1 MGSRNTSVLFFA
13 AIALFLSLH
22 FPSQTEATI
31 PAELA
36 SKVCAQSEIHSYE
49 TCVKFL
55 TANPKSL
62 MVSSAKA
69 VAENALDMARR
80 ETTDTSCFFAA
91 LLKRK
96 DINAASKAA
105 LESCSSLFKQSVTFI
120 SLDGLS
126 GGTASLDLHSA
137 LDKAT
142 LCKSKLSAAH
152 VSIKSVSDK
161 LEQWGNFYSVASAAV
176 YAVESPEH

>member
-1 MGSRNTSVLFFA
+1 LFFA
-13 AIALFLSLH
+13 AITLFLFLH

-31 PAELA
+31 PTELV

-49 TCVKFL
+49 ICVKSL
-55 TANPKSL
+55 MANPKSL
-62 MVSSAKA
+62 MVTSAKA

-80 ETTDTSCFFAA
+80 ETTATSCFFAA

-96 DINAASKAA
+96 DINPASKAA
-105 LESCSSLFKQSVTFI
+105 LESSSFFEQSVTFFN
-120 SLDGLS
+120 LDGLS

-142 LCKSKLSAAH
+142 ECKSELSAAH
-152 VSIKSVSDK
+152 VSIKSVTDK
-161 LEQWGNFYSVASAAV
+161 LEEWGNFYSIASAAV
-176 YAVESPEH
+176 NAVENPEH

>member
-96 DINAASKAA
+96 DINAASKA
-105 LESCSSLFKQSVTFI
+105 
-120 SLDGLS
+120 
-126 GGTASLDLHSA
+126 
-137 LDKAT
+137 
-142 LCKSKLSAAH
+142 
-152 VSIKSVSDK
+152 
-161 LEQWGNFYSVASAAV
+161 
-176 YAVESPEH
+176 